1 MELVIMYLVAIAA
14 VGIVG
19 FMLVKKMDI
28 KISLFL
34 IGIVLM
40 YISIADGQGH
50 LIHRLRFQW
59 CHLA

>member
-14 VGIVG
+14 VRHCGLYAREENGHQDFPVPHRHCAD
-19 FMLVKKMDI
+19 VHR
-28 KISLFL
+28 
-34 IGIVLM
+34 
-40 YISIADGQGH
+40 IADGQGH

>member
-19 FMLVKKMDI
+19 FMLVKNGHQD
-28 KISLFL
+28 FP
-34 IGIVLM
+34 VPHRHCADVHR
-40 YISIADGQGH
+40 IADGQGH
-50 LIHRLRFQW
+50 LIYRLRFQW